1 MVRRKLPR
9 KEIAAAA
16 FCILLAVA
24 TLTFYIWHQAAV
36 IQIGFQTSR
45 LVEKRAGLEEEI
57 KKLETDKAAL
67 LAPVRVDRI
76 AREELG
82 LIEPQPGQ
90 IIYEGNRPAHDHE

>member
-1 MVRRKLPR
+1 MVRKKLPK

-16 FCILLAVA
+16 GCIVLAVA
-24 TLTFYIWHQAAV
+24 TLTFYVWHQAAV

-45 LVEKRAGLEEEI
+45 LEEKKAALEEDI
-57 KKLETDKAAL
+57 KKLETDKAVL

-82 LIEPQPGQ
+82 LLEPKPEQ
-90 IIYEGNRPAHDHE
+90 IIYEGIPPAKNHE

>member
-1 MVRRKLPR
+1 MVRKKLPK

-16 FCILLAVA
+16 GCILLAVA
-24 TLTFYIWHQAAV
+24 TLTFYVWHQAAV

-45 LVEKRAGLEEEI
+45 LEERRAGLEEEI

-76 AREELG
+76 ARQELG
-82 LIEPQPGQ
+82 LVEPQPEQ
-90 IIYEGNRPAHDHE
+90 LIYEDTRPANSHE